1 MKNLK
6 SSNLPHKTFKGV
18 AKINKGTIESLFMM
32 QDAFGR
38 FFLSDPFFKPS
49 QRWIEIEPKSLTEKK
64 F

>member
-6 SSNLPHKTFKGV
+6 SSSRPFKTFKGT
-18 AKINKGTIESLFMM
+18 AKINKDTIESLFMM

-38 FFLSDPFFKPS
+38 IFLSDPFFKPC